1 MWVKNALIFLVLLS
15 STGLATNVEVFTSPE
30 NSLGAVTNFLEGANS
45 VKIASYTFTSP
56 EIASSLIELRQ
67 KGSDIAI
74 LLEASP
80 VGSFPGKDILCW
92 LQNNNITIML
102 YNGSFRFMHAK
113 YIIKDDINGKEV
125 LISTENFGT
134 SGFPADNYG
143 NRGWGVV
150 VKDNEIASQF
160 NDVFDDDMLDSVP
173 LLCESSDYTFKIEKI
188 EYQPVT
194 YNDQEVYTI
203 FAPDAVQDMLN
214 LIETA
219 QDSIYLEQFYIYSY
233 WGNKKEGY
241 RDNLLLQAVIDKAR
255 LGLDVKILLDSY
267 WYNIDKED
275 PTSNYNT
282 VEYLNDLAENEGLNM
297 EARLADLSNYEKI
310 HTKGMII
317 DDSVFVSSINWNENS
332 PRNNRE
338 VGVVI
343 TGEAANYFKDAFMQA
358 WNGETKTGDGKTG
371 LAVADDNPVIIGIV
385 VIVIIVVIVL
395 IFWRKH

>member
-1 MWVKNALIFLVLLS
+1 MWVKNALIFLILLS
-15 STGLATNVEVFTSPE
+15 STGLAASVDVFTSPE
-30 NSLGAVTNFLEGANS
+30 NSLGAITNFLEGAES

-74 LLEASP
+74 LLEGSP
-80 VGSFPGKDILCW
+80 VSGLPDKDILCG
-92 LQNNNITIML
+92 LQKNNITIML

-113 YIIKDDINGKEV
+113 YIIKEDINGKEV

-134 SGFPADNYG
+134 TGYPADSYG

-160 NDVFDDDMLDSVP
+160 NDLFDDDMLDSMP
-173 LLCESSDYTFKIEKI
+173 LECESSDYMFQIEKI
-188 EYQPVT
+188 EYEPVT

-233 WGNKKEGY
+233 WGNKKDGY

-255 LGLDVKILLDSY
+255 LGLDVKVLLDSY
-267 WYNIDKED
+267 WYNVDKED
-275 PTSNYNT
+275 PTSNYYT
-282 VEYLNDLAENEGLNM
+282 VEYLNDLAENEGLSL
-297 EARLADLSNYEKI
+297 EAKLADLSNYEKI

-358 WNGETKTGDGKTG
+358 WDGTTTNGKTG
-371 LAVADDNPVIIGIV
+371 LAVADDSSVIIGIV
-385 VIVIIVVIVL
+385 VIVIIVVVL
-395 IFWRKH
+395 VVWKR